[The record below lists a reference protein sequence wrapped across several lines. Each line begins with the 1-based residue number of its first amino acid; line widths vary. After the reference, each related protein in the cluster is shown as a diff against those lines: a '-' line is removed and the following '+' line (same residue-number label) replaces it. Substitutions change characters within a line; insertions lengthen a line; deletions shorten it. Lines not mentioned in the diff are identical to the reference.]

1 MAEVRIARVEN
12 KYGVRVKR
20 CCASCLHKRINE
32 EGERCCALTR
42 LLVGQKQKC
51 DEWKM
56 GGVMNAGKGGGDV
69 RHKDTKEVLF

>member
-20 CCASCLHKRINE
+20 CCASCQHKMINE
-32 EGERCCALTR
+32 DGERICLLKH
-42 LLVGQKQKC
+42 LLVEQKFRCNK
-51 DEWKM
+51 WKIN
-56 GGVMNAGKGGGDV
+56 GLDNAGKGGGDV

>member
-20 CCASCLHKRINE
+20 CCASCQHKVINE
-32 EGERCCALTR
+32 DGERFCSLSR
-42 LLVGQKQKC
+42 LMVEQKFRCNK
-51 DEWKM
+51 WKIN
-56 GGVMNAGKGGGDV
+56 GLDNAGKGGGDV